1 MAVEM
6 TLPDRGAYH
15 RRLQMTPS
23 PNATLTRTVFTHRQ
37 IAWDFFMLLARAL
50 MAGVL
55 IGLACAAV
63 VALLAATGA

>member
-1 MAVEM
+1 
-6 TLPDRGAYH
+6 
-15 RRLQMTPS
+15 MTPS